1 MSQYLRDLLRELFS
15 KLIGIESIVNLI
27 VAIIMVIYWIII
39 AYVVFKIVKL
49 VLGRTKS
56 FKRKH
61 IETKEQITVKR
72 LLNNIVKAMFM
83 FWIVIMILKELGI
96 DIMPLLAGAGVL
108 AFAVG
113 FGAQELIKDV
123 ISGMF
128 LILEKT
134 LKIDDV
140 VTINDIKGT
149 VMEVGIRRTK
159 VLTWKNELVTFNNG
173 DIRTVINFSLNPG
186 VAVIEFNLDPR
197 FDLDLL
203 YNDKFQAFLENFKN
217 NNDLVLTM
225 PGLPVILDMDN
236 LLTFRITMQ
245 TEPTKAAS
253 VERSFRKN
261 LYSYFV
267 ENDITIEIPVIIGHV
282 SEEVKN

>member
-15 KLIGIESIVNLI
+15 KLIGTESIVNLI

-56 FKRKH
+56 FKRKN
-61 IETKEQITVKR
+61 IETKEQLTVKR

-140 VTINDIKGT
+140 VTINGIKGT

-236 LLTFRITMQ
+236 LLRFRITMQ

-267 ENDITIEIPVIIGHV
+267 ENDITIEIPVVIGHV

>member
-49 VLGRTKS
+49 VLGSTKS
-56 FKRKH
+56 FKRKN
-61 IETKEQITVKR
+61 IETKEQLTVKR

-140 VTINDIKGT
+140 VTINGIKGT

-225 PGLPVILDMDN
+225 PGLPVILDTDN
-236 LLTFRITMQ
+236 LLRFRITMQ

-267 ENDITIEIPVIIGHV
+267 ENDITIEIPVVIGHV

>member
-27 VAIIMVIYWIII
+27 VAIIMVIYWIVI

-56 FKRKH
+56 FKRKN
-61 IETKEQITVKR
+61 IETKEQLTVKR

-173 DIRTVINFSLNPG
+173 DITTVINFSLNPG

-225 PGLPVILDMDN
+225 PGLPVILDTDN
-236 LLTFRITMQ
+236 LLRFRITMQ

>member
-1 MSQYLRDLLRELFS
+1 
-15 KLIGIESIVNLI
+15 
-27 VAIIMVIYWIII
+27 
-39 AYVVFKIVKL
+39 
-49 VLGRTKS
+49 
-56 FKRKH
+56 
-61 IETKEQITVKR
+61 
-72 LLNNIVKAMFM
+72 
-83 FWIVIMILKELGI
+83 
-96 DIMPLLAGAGVL
+96 MPLLAGAGVL

-140 VTINDIKGT
+140 VTINGIKGT
-149 VMEVGIRRTK
+149 VKEVGIRRTK

-173 DIRTVINFSLNPG
+173 DIKTVINFSLNPG

>member
-56 FKRKH
+56 FKRKN
-61 IETKEQITVKR
+61 IETKEQLTVKR
-72 LLNNIVKAMFM
+72 LLNNIVKAMFL

-140 VTINDIKGT
+140 VTINGIKGT
-149 VMEVGIRRTK
+149 VIEVGVRRTK
-159 VLTWKNELVTFNNG
+159 ILTWKNELVTYNNG
-173 DIRTVINFSLNPG
+173 DIKTVINFSLNPG
-186 VAVIEFNLDPR
+186 VAVIEFNLDPK

-203 YNDKFQAFLENFKN
+203 YNDKFKAFLENFKEG
-217 NNDLVLTM
+217 NDLVLTQ

-236 LLTFRITMQ
+236 LLKFRITMQ

-253 VERSFRKN
+253 VERAFRKN
-261 LYSYFV
+261 LYNYFN
-267 ENDITIEIPVIIGHV
+267 ENGITIEIPVIIDYV
-282 SEEVKN
+282 DEAVKN

>member
-56 FKRKH
+56 FKRKN
-61 IETKEQITVKR
+61 IETKEQLTVKR

-140 VTINDIKGT
+140 VTINGIKGT

-173 DIRTVINFSLNPG
+173 DIKTVINFSLNPG
-186 VAVIEFNLDPR
+186 VAVIDFNLDPR

-267 ENDITIEIPVIIGHV
+267 ENDITIEIPVVIGHV